1 MRVEGKVLR
10 VQQNVGQGGGVD
22 VGEASQAPEKVSRVV
37 VRPEQTAKVGVEDGL
52 GVFPAHGHGQNQQIN
67 TNIHVARGPKK
78 QCSDVPAIFSA
89 GTRKAKH
96 AETSLSLSIPIHF
109 VG

>member
-10 VQQNVGQGGGVD
+10 IQQNVGQGGGVD

-52 GVFPAHGHGQNQQIN
+52 GVFPAHGHRQNKQII
-67 TNIHVARGPKK
+67 TNMSFRWDFKPRSILATHAFDLVGIKK
-78 QCSDVPAIFSA
+78 ILALHQRLFRNSWC
-89 GTRKAKH
+89 
-96 AETSLSLSIPIHF
+96 
-109 VG
+109 